1 VYLWN
6 VLDPMRKF
14 AEFGSVLDGIKM

>member
-14 AEFGSVLDGIKM
+14 AEFGSVLEGIKM